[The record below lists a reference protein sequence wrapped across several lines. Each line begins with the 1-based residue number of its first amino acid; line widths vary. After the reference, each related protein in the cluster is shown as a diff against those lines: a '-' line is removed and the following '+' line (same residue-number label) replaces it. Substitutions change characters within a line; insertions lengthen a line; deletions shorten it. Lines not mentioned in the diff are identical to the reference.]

1 MNFSPPQ
8 VSRHFRYDWQYAVAS
23 SRLPLLRPAS
33 LVIALMPLLPSF
45 SSIVFSKSAVS
56 VPTSFWVT
64 WFASVA
70 FLASWS
76 IIQLRCPKLI
86 REYRDFGE
94 FASQQHSHRWIVWL
108 FYDHLRTSASLEP
121 LIREALLKGVA
132 LKTTAF
138 TTPEEFR
145 VCPYL
150 VRSKS
155 GAQRLPFGEPMNPVG
170 CEVLHPLN
178 IGRDLYLPAH
188 CDGQRVLIFLQED
201 DPKLSQKEKELFW
214 ILFTKTTK
222 ERPSSRLAF
231 WLLFFAS
238 VLLLTFNVLSNVVAA
253 LW

>member
-1 MNFSPPQ
+1 
-8 VSRHFRYDWQYAVAS
+8 
-23 SRLPLLRPAS
+23 
-33 LVIALMPLLPSF
+33 
-45 SSIVFSKSAVS
+45 
-56 VPTSFWVT
+56 
-64 WFASVA
+64 
-70 FLASWS
+70 
-76 IIQLRCPKLI
+76 
-86 REYRDFGE
+86 
-94 FASQQHSHRWIVWL
+94 
-108 FYDHLRTSASLEP
+108 
-121 LIREALLKGVA
+121 
-132 LKTTAF
+132 
-138 TTPEEFR
+138 
-145 VCPYL
+145 
-150 VRSKS
+150 
-155 GAQRLPFGEPMNPVG
+155 MNPVG